1 MKRKIYLNIATL
13 STLVTIL
20 VTAFLLIAFYD
31 FQVKSEIQSLKDY
44 GNIMSNILSP
54 LDDITIDS
62 FNKDI
67 DPNIR
72 LTIIALDGN
81 VLFDN
86 MVDPQNMENHLD
98 RPEVESALKFGEG
111 ESIRNSNTLGED
123 TYYYAIL
130 LSNNSILRISRQGA
144 NIFSHF
150 TNILPL
156 IFIIVF
162 LILLLSFFTSSIL
175 TKKILKPVEN
185 MVKNIEELTDSRDL
199 SKFIIYDEIMP
210 LIKKVENQEKQIKYN
225 IKTLEEKAALMDVI
239 NSSMEEGLILIDKN
253 KKILSA
259 NDRGIEL
266 LQGDNN
272 QSYYGTD
279 FIKLSRSI
287 KLHDNLDKSITTNSS
302 EELILNQGEKYLNI
316 YINPVLINKSLVGL
330 VILVVD
336 FTKKHKIDLMR
347 REFSANVSHEL
358 KTPLTSINGYAEM
371 IENGMAKDEDIKKF
385 ASIIRAEGSRL
396 LNLIDSIIKLSKIEE
411 SEYNND
417 FNLIDIYS
425 IGKNTI
431 DNLNLIAVQKNIDF
445 SLQGK
450 TTFINGNKNM
460 IEELIYNLL
469 DNGIKYTPSGGS
481 VNLEINSQNG
491 WAIIKVTDTG
501 MGIPESQRSR
511 IFERF
516 YTVDKSRSNKT
527 QSTGL
532 GLSIVKHIVERHH
545 GKINLVSEVNKGTK
559 ITIKIKEEYAPNH

>member
-210 LIKKVENQEKQIKYN
+210 LIKKVENQEKEIKYN

-266 LQGDNN
+266 LQGDNKH
-272 QSYYGTD
+272 SYYGTD

-385 ASIIRAEGSRL
+385 AAIIRAEGSRL

-417 FNLIDIYS
+417 FNLIDIYN

-431 DNLNLIAVQKNIDF
+431 DNLNLIAVQKNIEL
-445 SLQGK
+445 SLLGRN
-450 TTFINGNKNM
+450 TFINGNKNM

-532 GLSIVKHIVERHH
+532 GLSIVKHIVEQHH